1 MIRIE
6 IVYAQP
12 GRQTLLEITVI
23 EGTTVAGAIEA
34 SALRSVHPELDWS
47 TSPVGIFGRLVSFEH
62 TLEDGDR
69 IEIYRPL
76 VADPK
81 DSRHQRVARRR
92 AERGES
98 TRKMR

>member
-34 SALRSVHPELDWS
+34 SALPLAYPELDWS
-47 TSPVGIFGRLVSFEH
+47 ARPVGIFGRLVSFEH
-62 TLEDGDR
+62 TLEEGDR